1 MTRPGDSP
9 LRIGM
14 LGVGTVGSA
23 LATLMQDRPELRL
36 VKALVRDVA
45 KPRKIAHPEAVLTTD
60 PDEVLAEADVL
71 VEVMGGT
78 SLAVDVTRRA
88 LDAGLPVVTAN
99 KAALAERWDVYLP
112 AMREGRV
119 YFESAVMAGTPSI
132 EPVAGILRGSSPL
145 ELHAVLNG
153 TCSYILQQLEGG
165 TSYAHA
171 LAEAQR
177 LGYAEADPTLDVGG
191 FDAAHKLTILARLA
205 VTPDLAWED
214 VKRATHGIDRLTP
227 GLVHEAME
235 DGGRVQLVGSITP
248 REGAWHVTV
257 RPVYLPAG
265 HPLAAGESAALLYRG
280 VGGEVL
286 ITGPGAGGVETASAV
301 LGDLLALASGR
312 PGPTPLARPVFPPA
326 NAAIEE
332 LGEVDVA

>member
-1 MTRPGDSP
+1 MTRHAERP

-14 LGVGTVGSA
+14 LGVGTVGTA
-23 LATLMQDRPELRL
+23 LAELMRDRPEMQL
-36 VKALVRDVA
+36 VKALVRDPS
-45 KPRKIAHPEAVLTTD
+45 KPRKIAHPDMVLTTD
-60 PDEVLAEADVL
+60 PDAVLAEADVL

-78 SLAVDVTRRA
+78 DLAVDLTRRA
-88 LDAGLPVVTAN
+88 LDAGMPVVTAN

-119 YFESAVMAGTPSI
+119 YFEASVMAGTPAI
-132 EPVAGILRGSSPL
+132 EPVAGVLRGSSPR

-153 TCSYILQQLEGG
+153 TCSYILQQLERGV
-165 TSYAHA
+165 SYRDA

-205 VTPDLAWED
+205 AVPELAWED
-214 VKRATHGIDRLTP
+214 VRSATHGIERLTP
-227 GLVHEAME
+227 GVVHEAME
-235 DGGRVQLVGSITP
+235 DGGRMQLVGSLTP
-248 REGAWHVTV
+248 SEGTWRVAV

-265 HPLAAGESAALLYRG
+265 HPLASGESAALLYRG
-280 VGGEVL
+280 AGGEVL

-301 LGDLLALASGR
+301 LGDLLALAAGR
-312 PGPTPLARPVFPPA
+312 PGPSPLPQAVPA
-326 NAAIEE
+326 PTDVRVEE